1 MLSRVVIDEYVQR
14 LVERFH
20 PQSVLLFGSQASG
33 TANENSDVDLLV
45 VMDHDKS
52 RDVEQ
57 EIEIDCALSRTFP
70 LDILVRK
77 PQEVKR
83 RIAGQDMA
91 LLAMFKTGR
100 LVHGHL

>member
-1 MLSRVVIDEYVQR
+1 MLSRAVIDDYVQR

-33 TANENSDVDLLV
+33 STDENSDVDLLV

-83 RIAGQDMA
+83 RIAGKDMA
-91 LLAMFKTGR
+91 LLAMFKTGS